1 MRMKGKNVRRHRF
14 NVSLN
19 LEGHPI
25 EVSTRFSETTR
36 AGRAAGYLSS
46 GEIDRRS
53 GVEVAITCLFAPLRE
68 AQEGATED
76 EIEQSIAISQAQWVL
91 YMDMAR
97 NRCRG
102 RSGKRGA
109 TTKLQ
114 SADAQPSERVPESF
128 SGKSASQLS
137 EVDSG
142 EDDEDGLDLDNEVF

>member
-1 MRMKGKNVRRHRF
+1 MHMKDKNVRRHRF

-76 EIEQSIAISQAQWVL
+76 EVEESIAISQAQWEL

-97 NRCRG
+97 NRCRCG
-102 RSGKRGA
+102 SSRRGA
-109 TTKLQ
+109 IVKLQ
-114 SADAQPSERVPESF
+114 PTEAQSVESVSDLSSAKPT
-128 SGKSASQLS
+128 SQLS
-137 EVDSG
+137 ETDP
-142 EDDEDGLDLDNEVF
+142 EDLDLENEVL

>member
-1 MRMKGKNVRRHRF
+1 MRMKDKNVRRHRF

-76 EIEQSIAISQAQWVL
+76 EVEQSIAISQAQWEL
-91 YMDMAR
+91 YMGMAR
-97 NRCRG
+97 NRCRC
-102 RSGKRGA
+102 RSGTRGA
-109 TTKLQ
+109 IAKLQ
-114 SADAQPSERVPESF
+114 STDAHPAEIIPESF

-137 EVDSG
+137 GVDSG
-142 EDDEDGLDLDNEVF
+142 EDDDGGLDLDKEVF

>member
-1 MRMKGKNVRRHRF
+1 MRINGKNVRRHRF

-19 LEGHPI
+19 LEGHQLD
-25 EVSTRFSETTR
+25 VSTRFSETTR

-76 EIEQSIAISQAQWVL
+76 EIEQSIAISQAQWEL

-97 NRCRG
+97 NRCRC

-109 TTKLQ
+109 TANLQPAEAQ
-114 SADAQPSERVPESF
+114 SAESISEPS
-128 SGKSASQLS
+128 SAKPTSQLS
-137 EVDSG
+137 ETDP
-142 EDDEDGLDLDNEVF
+142 EDLDLENEVL